1 MKPTKRIT
9 KNPVYRKS
17 LGEKK
22 NKLENSERKKMEDRK
37 RKEELEKRIKRPESD
52 WRDLISE
59 EKIEEITKRLP
70 QKEWHK
76 LSFYKQLLEF
86 LERQRIQAFQGS
98 YI

>member
-1 MKPTKRIT
+1 MAIKQNKR
-9 KNPVYRKS
+9 KNPALELS

-22 NKLENSERKKMEDRK
+22 GELENKERKDSEARK
-37 RKEELEKRIKRPESD
+37 RKEELEKRIKKAEPD

-59 EKIEEITKRLP
+59 EKMEEITKRLP

-76 LSFYKQLLEF
+76 LTFYKQLLEF
-86 LERQRIQAFQGS
+86 LERQRVQAFQGS

>member
-1 MKPTKRIT
+1 MAIKQNER
-9 KNPVYRKS
+9 KNPALELS

-22 NKLENSERKKMEDRK
+22 GKLENKERKDSEARK
-37 RKEELEKRIKRPESD
+37 RKEELEKRIKRTEPD

-59 EKIEEITKRLP
+59 EKMEEITKRLP

-86 LERQRIQAFQGS
+86 LERKRIQSFQAS